1 MRSCALITGA
11 TGGLGKAFAAE
22 CASRGW
28 NLFLTDV
35 REPALA
41 VLAEGLQRMHNAE
54 VQYHPADMTD
64 PASRAR
70 LWEVM
75 RERHLRF
82 HALINVAGID
92 FEGPFA
98 ERSLEEL
105 STIIRLNVESVVA
118 MTRAVLPNRDP
129 TRTLRIIIVSSLAGF
144 YAIPI
149 KAVYA
154 ASKGFLLAFS
164 QALRRELRDED
175 VSVTALCPAGMPSN
189 PGVIE
194 AIDAQGIMGWV
205 TTRNVGYV
213 AARTLDRAL
222 ANRAVYVP
230 GAINAAMRRV
240 SAIVPRSVVTTLL
253 ARRWQKARNRR
264 TSTELGLRPG

>member
-1 MRSCALITGA
+1 MKSCALITGA

-22 CASRGW
+22 CAARGW

-41 VLAEGLQRMHNAE
+41 VLAEGLARMHDVD

-70 LWEVM
+70 LWDEI
-75 RERHLRF
+75 RARDLRF
-82 HALINVAGID
+82 HALINVAGVD
-92 FEGPFA
+92 YEGPFA

-118 MTRAVLPNRDP
+118 MTRMVLPHREP
-129 TRTLRIIIVSSLAGF
+129 ARTLRIIIVSSLAGF
-144 YAIPI
+144 YAMPI

-164 QALRRELRDED
+164 QALRRELREEN

-189 PGVIE
+189 PGVIR

-205 TTRNVGYV
+205 TTRNVGFV
-213 AARTLDRAL
+213 AASTLDRAL

-230 GAINAAMRRV
+230 GVINAALRYL
-240 SAIVPRSVVTTLL
+240 SAIVPRSVVAALL
-253 ARRWQKARNRR
+253 ANRWRKTRNRR
-264 TSTELGLRPG
+264 TSTELDLSPS